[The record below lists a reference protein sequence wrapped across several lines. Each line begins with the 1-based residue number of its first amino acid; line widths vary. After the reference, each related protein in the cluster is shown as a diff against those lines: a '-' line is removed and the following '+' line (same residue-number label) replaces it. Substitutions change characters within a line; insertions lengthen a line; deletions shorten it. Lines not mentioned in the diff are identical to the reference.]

1 VDSESLPVVKKAKI
15 LRLVMSSTLQWND
28 NIRKSIKKANK
39 CFYFI
44 VLLKRAGVEVEDVL
58 KFDCTVI
65 RPVHEY
71 CAQAFHHSLPKY
83 LAEELEVV
91 QKRVLKI
98 ISPEM
103 VYCDALEHFRLPT
116 LFQRREDMC
125 NKPSLPKSLTT
136 RRIDFTICCLRR
148 VRLHGYNIFN
158 EK

>member
-1 VDSESLPVVKKAKI
+1 
-15 LRLVMSSTLQWND
+15 MSNTLQWND

-39 CFYFI
+39 RFYFI
-44 VLLKRAGVEVEDVL
+44 VLLKRAGVEVDDVL

-116 LFQRREDMC
+116 LFQRRENMC
-125 NKPSLPKSLTT
+125 NKLFTKIIDDPAHRLYHLLPPKSETAW
-136 RRIDFTICCLRR
+136 LR
-148 VRLHGYNIFN
+148 YI
-158 EK
+158 